1 MFIYNNLKLFNFI
14 NIIMAFLGNI
24 IWLVTSFFV
33 PLGYLL
39 GGIIFFP
46 LLPFLWPVIK
56 YSFLPFG
63 REIVSTEYLKS
74 FKENVSDESNFEKAS
89 PTVKMLGNILWVLT
103 FGWFLALMHI
113 LAGLLNVLFI
123 WTIIAIPNI
132 IAHFRM
138 VLVAFTPF
146 GRKIISKELAKKLRD
161 KKAEDEFDKLK

>member
-1 MFIYNNLKLFNFI
+1 
-14 NIIMAFLGNI
+14 MAFLGNI

-33 PLGYLL
+33 PIGYLI

-74 FKENVSDESNFEKAS
+74 FKEKDLEESNFEKAS
-89 PTVKMLGNILWVLT
+89 PTVKISANILWVLS
-103 FGWFLALMHI
+103 FGWILALAHI
-113 LAGLLNVLFI
+113 VAGILNVFFI

-132 IAHFRM
+132 MAHFRM
-138 VLVAFTPF
+138 VPVAFKPF
-146 GRKIISKELAKKLRD
+146 GRKIISKELAKKLRNEL
-161 KKAEDEFDKLK
+161 ANDEFKKLKKGN

>member
-1 MFIYNNLKLFNFI
+1 
-14 NIIMAFLGNI
+14 MAFLGNI

-138 VLVAFTPF
+138 VPVAFTPF